1 MIWILWFALFVWLVD
16 SHKRI
21 RRDNKDKEGFYDKI
35 NDLSDNKERYQRS
48 IYDRDISSLSQFYE
62 NPKMSCPYK
71 YEEAQDVLLTL
82 KEDPKKR
89 YHGFT
94 GSNFKYDDDRHVI
107 WDKLSQPLPVHADF
121 FKS

>member
-107 WDKLSQPLPVHADF
+107 WDKLSQPLPIHADF